1 MALED
6 YKALVGNKSVFS
18 SEEIESFYSQR
29 NLYVLEIVY
38 DHAFGEGNN
47 VNYFT
52 FKNNGIWKD
61 GHPSRQCIVCLI
73 LNNTFLCKTE
83 HREINQIALKTQFKI

>member
-1 MALED
+1 MED
-6 YKALVGNKSVFS
+6 YKVLVGNKSVFS

-47 VNYFT
+47 
-52 FKNNGIWKD
+52 GIWKD
-61 GHPSRQCIVCLI
+61 GHPFQAMYSMSDFKSILSYAKQNIGKLI
-73 LNNTFLCKTE
+73 K
-83 HREINQIALKTQFKI
+83 